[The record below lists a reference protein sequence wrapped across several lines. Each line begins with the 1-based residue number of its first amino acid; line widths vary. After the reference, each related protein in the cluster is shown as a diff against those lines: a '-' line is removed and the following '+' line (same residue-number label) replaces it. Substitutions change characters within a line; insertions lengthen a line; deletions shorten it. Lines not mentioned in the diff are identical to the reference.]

1 MVAGEAR
8 ERKHTRLQRGN
19 RPPVGENCP
28 HGKTG
33 RTRDLMAAYLGD
45 TKGRTLEQAV
55 AVFDST
61 RTT

>member
-45 TKGRTLEQAV
+45 TKGRRLE
-55 AVFDST
+55 
-61 RTT
+61 